1 MALSKLLFL
10 EAISKQL
17 QYSIYSATEV
27 TGCEMGDPGSVPVK
41 FRDYS
46 AP

>member
-1 MALSKLLFL
+1 MALLKLLYL

-17 QYSIYSATEV
+17 QYSNYSATEV
-27 TGCEMGDPGSVPVK
+27 TGYELGDPGSVPVK